1 MIKPVSEPERQ
12 WMSLG
17 AACRILQVNE
27 ATLRRWS
34 DRGLVRAFR
43 TPGGHRRFF
52 REDINTLTQKG
63 STPPMP
69 ESQRQW
75 EEMALKRI
83 RRRLHHNSV
92 TQQPWHQSIDE
103 GGRSRMRLFGRRLLS
118 LVTMAA
124 NDRRRRHDVLEEAH
138 LLGKEYGQEMAM
150 RAIPLTDT
158 VEAFVFF
165 RSSLGEL
172 AQGDLTRQVSALTDQ
187 VLLGISS
194 AYEHQ
199 IEDRLTQTNSIPSTS
214 SGRG

>member
-1 MIKPVSEPERQ
+1 
-12 WMSLG
+12 
-17 AACRILQVNE
+17 
-27 ATLRRWS
+27 
-34 DRGLVRAFR
+34 
-43 TPGGHRRFF
+43 
-52 REDINTLTQKG
+52 
-63 STPPMP
+63 
-69 ESQRQW
+69 
-75 EEMALKRI
+75 
-83 RRRLHHNSV
+83 
-92 TQQPWHQSIDE
+92 
-103 GGRSRMRLFGRRLLS
+103 MRLFGRRLLS

-150 RAIPLTDT
+150 RGIPLTDT

-172 AQGDLTRQVSALTDQ
+172 AQGDLTQQVSALTDQ

-214 SGRG
+214 SGRR